1 MVLPDTPPATCNSK
15 TNRDLVTAHK
25 ISLLVLIKEFCVV
38 RHKTQHKRER
48 PNSKP
53 DESIW
58 EHTNQQNRDFC
69 STMLK
74 LIQVFCM
81 NKMNNVSKEI
91 DIYKCYFLHT

>member
-1 MVLPDTPPATCNSK
+1 MVPPDIPSTTCNSK
-15 TNRDLVTAHK
+15 ANRDLVTAHK
-25 ISLLVLIKEFCVV
+25 ISLLVLIKEFCLV
-38 RHKTQHKRER
+38 RHKAQHKRER

-74 LIQVFCM
+74 LIQVFRM
-81 NKMNNVSKEI
+81 SKLNN
-91 DIYKCYFLHT
+91 

>member
-1 MVLPDTPPATCNSK
+1 MVPPDIQSSNYNSK
-15 TNRDLVTAHK
+15 ANRDLITAHK

-38 RHKTQHKRER
+38 RHKAQHKR

-58 EHTNQQNRDFC
+58 EHTNQQNRDFA

-74 LIQVFCM
+74 LIQVILPYMARF
-81 NKMNNVSKEI
+81 I
-91 DIYKCYFLHT
+91 

>member
-1 MVLPDTPPATCNSK
+1 MVPPDIQSSNYNSK
-15 TNRDLVTAHK
+15 GNRDLVTAHK

-38 RHKTQHKRER
+38 RQKAQHKR

-58 EHTNQQNRDFC
+58 EHTNQQNRDFA

-74 LIQVFCM
+74 LIQV
-81 NKMNNVSKEI
+81 I
-91 DIYKCYFLHT
+91 